1 MPITSMTAQNR
12 VQTKSGG
19 GAIQTAS
26 KDMSK
31 NEKLLFYVKK
41 GEQKFH
47 PTLHLFAAQMARE
60 CMIDAGEGD
69 ASMQIVDSNGK
80 IYPNAG

>member
-1 MPITSMTAQNR
+1 
-12 VQTKSGG
+12 
-19 GAIQTAS
+19 
-26 KDMSK
+26 MSK

-41 GEQKFH
+41 GEQMLH
-47 PTLHLFAAQMARE
+47 PTKHLFAAQLARE

-69 ASMQIVDSNGK
+69 TSMQIVGSDGK